1 MPRINLFIIFKT
13 REEEKEEKLDLKYV
27 VPGKSN
33 AI

>member
-1 MPRINLFIIFKT
+1 MT
-13 REEEKEEKLDLKYV
+13 REEEKEEKLDLTYV